1 MAAKKTKSIQLKTRT
16 RSGRAKSKRKIILNT
31 PEKPASDARKA
42 TARIPRK
49 RNALGVE
56 RVARIAP
63 KNMPEAEEGVKPR
76 RVAISKALYENT
88 PEEFD
93 APWVLAY
100 RDEPSEADTSRN
112 RGQMLLAIL
121 VATLMLGVFNS
132 NALVG
137 WVRGLPAGA
146 VEDDIILSAET
157 WHGWMEKRGLD
168 KYMAGARKY
177 IETLKDMRWRDF

>member
-1 MAAKKTKSIQLKTRT
+1 MAAKKTKSIQLKTRS

-31 PEKPASDARKA
+31 PEKSQSGARKA
-42 TARIPRK
+42 TARLPRK
-49 RNALGVE
+49 RNALGVK
-56 RVARIAP
+56 RVARILS
-63 KNMPEAEEGVKPR
+63 KEFPETEEVAKPR
-76 RVAISKALYENT
+76 RVAINKALYENS

-112 RGQMLLAIL
+112 RGHMLLAIL

-137 WVRGLPAGA
+137 WVRGLPAGP
-146 VEDDIILSAET
+146 VEDGIILSAET

-168 KYMAGARKY
+168 DYMAGARKY
-177 IETLKDMRWRDF
+177 VEALKDMRWHDF